1 MEYISKKGEDYML
14 FTKDDDEDNKI
25 VINFDNIFY
34 FLILFFIKES

>member
-1 MEYISKKGEDYML
+1 ML

-34 FLILFFIKES
+34 FLILFFIKEG

>member
-34 FLILFFIKES
+34 FLILFFIKEG